1 MKNLRGFLAEVRSRE
16 DAAKMKAAKD
26 NPNDWYLNNAGS
38 TENPNWRLK
47 PKSQGK
53 GERDRRKERL
63 TPGNLASKEDA
74 AKGER
79 KAEAIKKKGMEVHHI
94 TPTHKS
100 QKAKGN
106 MSDAEWEKKK
116 ESDAKGH
123 GRYHGHHPRNLAAT
137 TGPKTPKGR
146 KGIPHRAGGYH
157 EAEGEER
164 KSKDSGPVVGN
175 SRDIIAT
182 RNRAASKARKRKELG
197 R

>member
-1 MKNLRGFLAEVRSRE
+1 MKNLRGFLTEVRSRE
-16 DAAKMKAAKD
+16 EADEMRQKKD
-26 NPNDWYLNNAGS
+26 NPDDWYLNNKGGGHWHPVTKEKRKGQS
-38 TENPNWRLK
+38 T
-47 PKSQGK
+47 
-53 GERDRRKERL
+53 RRKERL
-63 TPGNLASKEDA
+63 KPGNLASKEDA
-74 AKGER
+74 AKGKR
-79 KAEAIKKKGMEVHHI
+79 KENEIHKKGMEVHHI
-94 TPTHKS
+94 TPTDES
-100 QKAKGN
+100 QKIKGN

-116 ESDAKGH
+116 ESDAEGH

>member
-1 MKNLRGFLAEVRSRE
+1 MKYLRGFLAEVRSRE